1 MKGYYGDRRDRFTSL
16 EKRTFRTALIHLLE
30 TEYKLIGSHRVLEA
44 LSDDVEQLQR
54 EYFPLR
60 ERIEAGTIAWV
71 TTKKTVRKPSYGKRT
86 EDYESVMVYLPLVT
100 RGDLDKRIFVKAGT
114 KNSNYVV
121 NRGRDLEIMGR
132 LVKSA
137 WTQGG
142 MLSQAE
148 LCVLMN
154 RSLTT
159 IGKYIAEYEAR
170 HPDDPLPL
178 KGYILDQGS
187 RPTHKG
193 IILNLYEQG
202 VDPTEIAQR
211 TNHGLDAVD
220 RYIKAYERVK
230 GLYKKGLDRAEIK
243 KVTGLSLKVIDA
255 YLSIARHF
263 HPLKGKPDV
272 LLAKKRPSKAKPPQ
286 KKRIGHLA

>member
-1 MKGYYGDRRDRFTSL
+1 MNVNYSAYRDRFASL
-16 EKRTFRTALIHLLE
+16 EKRTFRTALIQLLE
-30 TEYKLIGSHRVLEA
+30 SEYKLIGSHRILEA
-44 LSDDVEQLQR
+44 LADDIEYLQQ
-54 EYFPLR
+54 EYFPFR
-60 ERIEAGTIAWV
+60 ERFEAGVIAWV
-71 TTKKTVRKPSYGKRT
+71 TTKRTVRKPSYGKKT

-100 RGDLDKRIFVKAGT
+100 RSDVEKRVFVKAGT

-121 NRGRDLEIMGR
+121 NRVRDIVTMSR

-137 WTQGG
+137 WEQDG

-154 RSLTT
+154 RSLTSMC
-159 IGKYIAEYEAR
+159 KYIAEYEAH
-170 HPDDPLPL
+170 HPDDLLPL

-202 VDPTEIAQR
+202 IDPTEIAQR

-230 GLYKKGLDRAEIK
+230 GLYKKHLDNAEIK
-243 KVTGLSLKVIDA
+243 KVTGLSLKVVDA
-255 YLSIARHF
+255 YLSIAKHF
-263 HPLKGKPDV
+263 HPLQKNSEMHLVKKKPKNSV
-272 LLAKKRPSKAKPPQ
+272 
-286 KKRIGHLA
+286 

>member
-1 MKGYYGDRRDRFTSL
+1 MKGYYGDRQDRFASL
-16 EKRTFRTALIHLLE
+16 EKRSFRSALIRLLE
-30 TEYKLIGSHRVLEA
+30 TEYKIIGSHRVLETLA
-44 LSDDVEQLQR
+44 DDIELLQG
-54 EYFPLR
+54 EYFPR
-60 ERIEAGTIAWV
+60 RDRIEAGIIAWV
-71 TTKKTVRKPSYGKRT
+71 TTKKTVRKPSYGKKT
-86 EDYESVMVYLPLVT
+86 EDYESVMVYLPLIT
-100 RGDLDKRIFVKAGT
+100 QSDLDKRVFVKAGT
-114 KNSNYVV
+114 KNSNYRV
-121 NRGRDLEIMGR
+121 NRERDLETLAR

-137 WTQGG
+137 WDQGG

-159 IGKYIAEYEAR
+159 MRKYVAEYEAL

-187 RPTHKG
+187 RPTHKA

-202 VDPTEIAQR
+202 IDPTDIAQR

-230 GLYKKGLDRAEIK
+230 GLYKKRFSVAEIQKVTALSK
-243 KVTGLSLKVIDA
+243 KVVDA
-255 YLSIARHF
+255 YLSIGKHF
-263 HPLKGKPDV
+263 HPEKARHDIP
-272 LLAKKRPSKAKPPQ
+272 LADDKRASN
-286 KKRIGHLA
+286 KRL

>member
-1 MKGYYGDRRDRFTSL
+1 MNVNYSAYRDRFASL
-16 EKRTFRTALIHLLE
+16 EKRTFRTALIQLLE
-30 TEYKLIGSHRVLEA
+30 SDYKLIGSHRILEA
-44 LSDDVEQLQR
+44 LADDIEYLQQ
-54 EYFPLR
+54 EYFPFR
-60 ERIEAGTIAWV
+60 ERFEAGVIAWV
-71 TTKKTVRKPSYGKRT
+71 TTKRTVRKPSYGKKT

-100 RGDLDKRIFVKAGT
+100 RSDVEKRVFVKAGT

-121 NRGRDLEIMGR
+121 NRVRDIVTMSR

-137 WTQGG
+137 WEQDG

-154 RSLTT
+154 RSLTSMC
-159 IGKYIAEYEAR
+159 KYIAEYEAH
-170 HPDDPLPL
+170 HPDDLLPL

-202 VDPTEIAQR
+202 IDPTEIAQR

-230 GLYKKGLDRAEIK
+230 GLYKKHLDNAEIK
-243 KVTGLSLKVIDA
+243 KVTGLSLKVVDA
-255 YLSIARHF
+255 YLSIAKHF
-263 HPLKGKPDV
+263 HPLQKNSEMHLVKKKP
-272 LLAKKRPSKAKPPQ
+272 KK
-286 KKRIGHLA
+286 

>member
-1 MKGYYGDRRDRFTSL
+1 MKLYYSTYRDRFASL

-30 TEYKLIGSHRVLEA
+30 RDYKLIGSHRVLEA
-44 LSDDVEQLQR
+44 LADDIEYLQQ
-54 EYFPLR
+54 EYFPFKDR
-60 ERIEAGTIAWV
+60 FEAGTIAWV
-71 TTKKTVRKPSYGKRT
+71 TTKRTVKKPGYGKKT

-100 RGDLDKRIFVKAGT
+100 RNDMKKRVFVKAGT

-121 NRGRDLEIMGR
+121 NRGRDLATMAR

-137 WTQGG
+137 WNQEG

-159 IGKYIAEYEAR
+159 MRRYLAEYEAQ

-187 RPTHKG
+187 RPTHKR

-202 VDPTEIAQR
+202 IDPTEIAQR

-230 GLYKKGLDRAEIK
+230 GLYKKGIDHADIK
-243 KVTGLSLKVIDA
+243 KVTGLSMKVVDA
-255 YLSIARHF
+255 YLSIVKHF
-263 HPLKGKPDV
+263 HTLQQISEIPFNKQKLKNSV
-272 LLAKKRPSKAKPPQ
+272 
-286 KKRIGHLA
+286 

>member
-1 MKGYYGDRRDRFTSL
+1 MRMYYSTYRDRFASL

-30 TEYKLIGSHRVLEA
+30 RDYKLIGSHRILEA
-44 LSDDVEQLQR
+44 LTDDIEYLQQ
-54 EYFPLR
+54 EYFPFQDRL
-60 ERIEAGTIAWV
+60 EAGTIAWV
-71 TTKKTVRKPSYGKRT
+71 TTKRTVRKPSYGKKT

-100 RGDLDKRIFVKAGT
+100 RSDVGKRVVVKAGT
-114 KNSNYVV
+114 KNSNYVL
-121 NRGRDLEIMGR
+121 NRARDLVTMSR

-137 WTQGG
+137 WEQDG

-159 IGKYIAEYEAR
+159 MRKYLAEYEAQ

-187 RPTHKG
+187 RPTHKS

-202 VDPTEIAQR
+202 IDPTEIAQR

-230 GLYKKGLDRAEIK
+230 GLYKKSLDRAEIK
-243 KVTGLSLKVIDA
+243 KLTGLSMKVVDA
-255 YLSIARHF
+255 YLSIAKHF
-263 HPLKGKPDV
+263 HPLQQKSEMP
-272 LLAKKRPSKAKPPQ
+272 LAKKKP
-286 KKRIGHLA
+286 KNSV

>member
-1 MKGYYGDRRDRFTSL
+1 MKGYYGDRRDHFASL
-16 EKRTFRTALIHLLE
+16 EKRTFRSALIRLLE

-44 LSDDVEQLQR
+44 LSDDIEHLQQ

-60 ERIEAGTIAWV
+60 ERIEAGTITWV

-86 EDYESVMVYLPLVT
+86 EDYESLMVYLPLVT
-100 RGDLDKRIFVKAGT
+100 QGDLDKRVFVKAGT

-121 NRGRDLEIMGR
+121 NRERDLETMAR

-137 WTQGG
+137 WNQGG

-159 IGKYIAEYEAR
+159 MRKYIAEYEAK

-187 RPTHKG
+187 RPTHKSL
-193 IILNLYEQG
+193 ILNLYEQG
-202 VDPTEIAQR
+202 VDPTEIGQR

-230 GLYKKGLDRAEIK
+230 GLNKKGLDCAEIK
-243 KVTGLSLKVIDA
+243 KVTGLSLKVVDT
-255 YLSIARHF
+255 YLSIAKHF
-263 HPLKGKPDV
+263 HPSEGKPDV
-272 LLAKKRPSKAKPPQ
+272 PLAKKNSAQ
-286 KKRIGHLA
+286 IGQ

>member
-1 MKGYYGDRRDRFTSL
+1 MNVNYSTYRDRFASL

-30 TEYKLIGSHRVLEA
+30 SEYKLIGSHRILEA
-44 LSDDVEQLQR
+44 LADDIEYLQQ
-54 EYFPLR
+54 EYFPFR
-60 ERIEAGTIAWV
+60 ERLEAGVIAWV
-71 TTKKTVRKPSYGKRT
+71 TTKRTVRKPSYGKKT

-100 RGDLDKRIFVKAGT
+100 RSDVEKRVFVKAGT

-121 NRGRDLEIMGR
+121 NRVRDLVTMSR

-137 WTQGG
+137 WEQDG

-159 IGKYIAEYEAR
+159 MRKYIAEYEAQ

-202 VDPTEIAQR
+202 IDPTEIAQR

-230 GLYKKGLDRAEIK
+230 GLYKKHLDRAEIK
-243 KVTGLSLKVIDA
+243 KVTALSLKVVDA
-255 YLSIARHF
+255 YLSIAKHF
-263 HPLKGKPDV
+263 HPLQKNSEMP
-272 LLAKKRPSKAKPPQ
+272 LAKKKP
-286 KKRIGHLA
+286 KNSV

>member
-1 MKGYYGDRRDRFTSL
+1 MKGYYGDRQDRFASI
-16 EKRTFRTALIHLLE
+16 EKRGFRAALLRLLE
-30 TEYKLIGSHRVLEA
+30 TEYKIIGSHRVLSA
-44 LSDDVEQLQR
+44 LADDIEQLQR

-60 ERIEAGTIAWV
+60 DRLEAGTIAWV
-71 TTKKTVRKPSYGKRT
+71 TTKKTVRKPSYGKKT
-86 EDYESVMVYLPLVT
+86 EDYETVMVYLPLVT
-100 RGDLDKRIFVKAGT
+100 QEDLDKRIFVKAGT
-114 KNSNYVV
+114 KNSNYQV
-121 NRGRDLEIMGR
+121 NRERELVILAR

-137 WTQGG
+137 WEQGG

-154 RSLTT
+154 RSLSTMM
-159 IGKYIAEYEAR
+159 KYVAEYEAR
-170 HPDDPLPL
+170 YPADPLPL

-202 VDPTEIAQR
+202 VDPTDIAQR

-230 GLYKKGLDRAEIK
+230 GLYNKNFSNAEIEK
-243 KVTGLSLKVIDA
+243 TTGLSKKVVAA
-255 YLSIARHF
+255 YLSIAKHF
-263 HPLKGKPDV
+263 HPQKGNGDGPLSDTRRHK
-272 LLAKKRPSKAKPPQ
+272 
-286 KKRIGHLA
+286 

>member
-1 MKGYYGDRRDRFTSL
+1 MSIPLSACRDRFASL
-16 EKRTFRTALIHLLE
+16 EKRTFRTALIQLLE
-30 TEYKLIGSHRVLEA
+30 NEYKLIGSHRILEA
-44 LSDDVEQLQR
+44 LADDIEYLQE
-54 EYFPLR
+54 EYFPFR
-60 ERIEAGTIAWV
+60 ERLEAGMIAWV
-71 TTKKTVRKPSYGKRT
+71 TTKKTARKPSYGKKT

-100 RGDLDKRIFVKAGT
+100 RSDIEKRISVKAGT
-114 KNSNYVV
+114 KNSKYVV
-121 NRGRDLEIMGR
+121 NRIRDVDAMAR

-137 WTQGG
+137 WEQDG

-159 IGKYIAEYEAR
+159 MRKYIAEYEACY
-170 HPDDPLPL
+170 PDDPLPL

-202 VDPTEIAQR
+202 IDPTDIAQR

-230 GLYKKGLDRAEIK
+230 GLYRKRLDRNEIK
-243 KVTGLSLKVIDA
+243 QVTGLSLKVVDA
-255 YLSIARHF
+255 YLSIAKHF
-263 HPLKGKPDV
+263 HPKRQTDEIPLI
-272 LLAKKRPSKAKPPQ
+272 KKKN
-286 KKRIGHLA
+286 

>member
-1 MKGYYGDRRDRFTSL
+1 MKGYYGDRWDLFSSL
-16 EKRTFRTALIHLLE
+16 EKRNFRFALLRLLE
-30 TEYKLIGSHRVLEA
+30 NEYKLIGSRRVLNA
-44 LSDDVEQLQR
+44 LADDIERLQE
-54 EYFPLR
+54 EYFPHRDRL
-60 ERIEAGTIAWV
+60 EAGMIAWV
-71 TTKKTVRKPSYGKRT
+71 TTRKTERKPSYGKHT
-86 EDYESVMVYLPLVT
+86 EDYQTVMIYLPLVT
-100 RGDLDKRIFVKAGT
+100 SEDIDKRVFVKAGT
-114 KNSNYVV
+114 RNSNYRV
-121 NRGRDLEIMGR
+121 NRERDIETMVR

-137 WTQGG
+137 WAQGG

-159 IGKYIAEYEAR
+159 MRKYIAEYEAS
-170 HPDDPLPL
+170 HPNDALPL

-202 VDPTEIAQR
+202 VDPTDIARR

-230 GLYKKGLDRAEIK
+230 GLYKKGMANSEIQ
-243 KVTGLSLKVIDA
+243 KVTGLSRKVVNA
-255 YLSIARHF
+255 YLSIAKHF
-263 HPLKGKPDV
+263 HPS
-272 LLAKKRPSKAKPPQ
+272 KKESNIPFTE
-286 KKRIGHLA
+286 

>member
-1 MKGYYGDRRDRFTSL
+1 MNVNYSTYRDRFASL
-16 EKRTFRTALIHLLE
+16 EKRTFRTALIQLLE
-30 TEYKLIGSHRVLEA
+30 SEYKLIGSHRILEA
-44 LSDDVEQLQR
+44 LADDIEYLQQ
-54 EYFPLR
+54 EYFPFR
-60 ERIEAGTIAWV
+60 ERFEACVIAWV
-71 TTKKTVRKPSYGKRT
+71 TTKRTVRKPSYGKKT

-100 RGDLDKRIFVKAGT
+100 RSDVEKRVFVKAGT

-121 NRGRDLEIMGR
+121 NRVRDLVTMSR

-137 WTQGG
+137 WEQDG

-159 IGKYIAEYEAR
+159 MCKYIAEYEAH

-202 VDPTEIAQR
+202 IDPTEITQR

-230 GLYKKGLDRAEIK
+230 GLYKKHLDRAEIK
-243 KVTGLSLKVIDA
+243 KVTGLSLKVVDA
-255 YLSIARHF
+255 YLSIAKHF
-263 HPLKGKPDV
+263 HPLQKNSEMHLVKKKPKNSV
-272 LLAKKRPSKAKPPQ
+272 
-286 KKRIGHLA
+286 

>member
-1 MKGYYGDRRDRFTSL
+1 MKGYYGDRRDLFSSL
-16 EKRTFRTALIHLLE
+16 EKRSFRSALLRLLE
-30 TEYKLIGSHRVLEA
+30 SEYKLIGSRRVLNVLA
-44 LSDDVEQLQR
+44 DDIERLQE
-54 EYFPLR
+54 EYFPGR
-60 ERIEAGTIAWV
+60 ERLEAGMIAWV
-71 TTKKTVRKPSYGKRT
+71 TTRKSERKPSYGKRT
-86 EDYESVMVYLPLVT
+86 EDYQTVMVYLPLVT
-100 RGDLDKRIFVKAGT
+100 GSDIDKRVFVKAGT
-114 KNSNYVV
+114 KNSNYRV
-121 NRGRDLEIMGR
+121 NRERDIETMVR

-137 WTQGG
+137 WDQGG

-159 IGKYIAEYEAR
+159 MHKYIAEYEAR
-170 HPDDPLPL
+170 HPNDVLPL

-202 VDPTEIAQR
+202 VDPTDIARR

-230 GLYKKGLDRAEIK
+230 GLYKKGLVYSEIQ
-243 KVTGLSLKVIDA
+243 KVTGLSRKVMDA
-255 YLSIARHF
+255 YLSIVKHF
-263 HPLKGKPDV
+263 HSR
-272 LLAKKRPSKAKPPQ
+272 KRSLSEIRCGEEVPPAQ
-286 KKRIGHLA
+286 K

>member
-1 MKGYYGDRRDRFTSL
+1 MKGYYGDRQDRFASL
-16 EKRTFRTALIHLLE
+16 EKRGFRAMLLRLLE
-30 TEYKLIGSHRVLEA
+30 TEYKLIGSPRVLQMLA
-44 LSDDVEQLQR
+44 DDVELLQQ
-54 EYFPLR
+54 EYFPR
-60 ERIEAGTIAWV
+60 RDRIEPGTICWV
-71 TTKKTVRKPSYGKRT
+71 TTKKTTRKPTYGKRT
-86 EDYESVMVYLPLVT
+86 EDYESVVVYLPLVT
-100 RGDLDKRIFVKAGT
+100 ADDLDKRVFVKAGT

-121 NRGRDLEIMGR
+121 NRERDLMTMAR

-137 WTQGG
+137 WEQGG

-154 RSLTT
+154 RALTT
-159 IGKYIAEYEAR
+159 MQKYVAEYEAKY
-170 HPDDPLPL
+170 PNDPLPL

-202 VDPTEIAQR
+202 VDPTDIAQK

-230 GLYKKGLDRAEIK
+230 GLLRKGLARDEIS
-243 KVTGLSLKVIDA
+243 KVTGFSLKLVDA
-255 YLSIARHF
+255 YLSVAKHF
-263 HPLKGKPDV
+263 HPKLGAPPVRLAEPKPSR
-272 LLAKKRPSKAKPPQ
+272 KKL
-286 KKRIGHLA
+286 G

>member
-1 MKGYYGDRRDRFTSL
+1 MKGYYANRQDRFASV
-16 EKRTFRTALIHLLE
+16 EKRGFRAALLRLLE
-30 TEYKLIGSHRVLEA
+30 TEYKLIGSHRVLSA
-44 LSDDVEQLQR
+44 LAEDIEQLQQ

-60 ERIEAGTIAWV
+60 ERLEAGTIAWV
-71 TTKKTVRKPSYGKRT
+71 TTKKTVRKPSYGKKT
-86 EDYESVMVYLPLVT
+86 EDYETAMVYLPLVT
-100 RGDLDKRIFVKAGT
+100 QSDLDKRIYLKAGT
-114 KNSNYVV
+114 KNSNYQV
-121 NRGRDLEIMGR
+121 NRERELATMAR

-137 WTQGG
+137 WGQGG

-154 RSLTT
+154 RSLNT
-159 IGKYIAEYEAR
+159 IMRYLAEYEAR
-170 HPDDPLPL
+170 YPDDPLPL

-230 GLYKKGLDRAEIK
+230 GLYKKRLSQAEIQKVSGLSK
-243 KVTGLSLKVIDA
+243 KVVEA
-255 YLSIARHF
+255 YLSIAKHF
-263 HPLKGKPDV
+263 HPLKERSDVPLADKKPRS
-272 LLAKKRPSKAKPPQ
+272 KK
-286 KKRIGHLA
+286 